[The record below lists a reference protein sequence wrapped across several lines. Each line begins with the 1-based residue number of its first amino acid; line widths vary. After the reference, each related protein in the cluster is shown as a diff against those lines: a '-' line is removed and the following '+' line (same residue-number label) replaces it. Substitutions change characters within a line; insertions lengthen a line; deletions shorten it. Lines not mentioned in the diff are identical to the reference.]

1 MFGKNTYIL
10 NGKKISLKEKRELR
24 SVGERIFLWAL
35 CVAFAIY
42 TVTLFYPLIWT
53 IVNSF
58 KTPKEF
64 LRNIY
69 GMPQSPTIEN
79 FKTAITVRVGKANII
94 DMFFNSVIVTVAALI
109 IALLECTMTGY
120 IFSKYKFPG
129 SKFIYSMMLVV
140 MFLPIV
146 GSTTG
151 TFRFF
156 VNTGLYDTRIG
167 LILLY
172 TGGFGGPFLYMYN
185 FFESVSWEYAEAAM
199 VDGASDWQIFFKV
212 MFPQSIGM
220 QLAIAMMSF
229 MGIYGDYT
237 NPYLYT
243 KSHPTLAVGIF
254 TLSETLQAR
263 NLWPAAF
270 AAMLVACV
278 PTWIFYIAT
287 NTKMFNLKIDTG
299 IKG

>member
-1 MFGKNTYIL
+1 MRNKNYYTL
-10 NGKKISLKEKRELR
+10 NGRKISLKEKRELR
-24 SVGERIFLWAL
+24 SPGEQIFLWAL
-35 CVAFAIY
+35 CALFAIY
-42 TVTLFYPLIWT
+42 TITLFYPMIWT
-53 IVNSF
+53 IINAF

-64 LRNIY
+64 MKNIY
-69 GMPQSPTIEN
+69 GLPQTPTMEN
-79 FKTAITVRVGKANII
+79 FKTALQVKVGSTNLIG
-94 DMFFNSVIVTVAALI
+94 MFFNSVIVTVAALV
-109 IALLECTMTGY
+109 IAILECTMTGY

-129 SKFIYSMMLVV
+129 SKFIYSMMLVL
-140 MFLPIV
+140 MFLPLV
-146 GSTTG
+146 GTTAG
-151 TFRFF
+151 TFRFY

-185 FFESVSWEYAEAAM
+185 FFEGVSWDYAEAAM
-199 VDGASDWQIFFKV
+199 IDGASDWQVFFKV

-229 MGIYGDYT
+229 LGIYGDFT
-237 NPYLYT
+237 NPFLYT
-243 KSHPTLAVGIF
+243 KSHPTLSVGIY
-254 TLSETLQAR
+254 TLTESLQAE

-270 AAMLVACV
+270 AAMLVSCV
-278 PTWIFYIAT
+278 PTWIFYMAT